1 MQSPEAFD
9 SDKRKLLSLLCHGS
23 IFISLA
29 IAPIAIPLSLLIISS
44 DPVVKSNAKESLNF
58 HLNVWFWAIVGGIIF
73 FIPGLIAGLLSFL
86 TLGLS
91 GVLFSILFFP
101 LVLLGVAWHWGLP
114 ALAVLH
120 CLANADEPYRYPFI
134 IRIL

>member
-1 MQSPEAFD
+1 MQSPETFD

-29 IAPIAIPLSLLIISS
+29 IAPITIPLFLLFTAN

-58 HLNVWFWAIVGGIIF
+58 HLNVWFWAVVLGIIF

-86 TLGLS
+86 TFGLS
-91 GVLFSILFFP
+91 GIIFSIIFAP
-101 LVLLGVAWHWGLP
+101 LALLGVAWHWGLP
-114 ALAVLH
+114 VFAILH

-134 IRIL
+134 FRIL